1 MSLTWLLCGREPDDP
16 VLDVSVQCGHHH
28 CPVLQVGVEGHDAL
42 WGQSL
47 VRCKSSGFFSLKFY
61 KVCPK
66 KIRSFKKYFIQIYTQ
81 KYYKWIWIEE
91 HAKNS
96 LYFLSISSLMEK
108 IRVQANNRSKLIH
121 LSACIH
127 VFCLFVCLFVLFI
140 WGFLILIFF
149 FAGVGGGGKGYLME

>member
-121 LSACIH
+121 LSACICFLF
-127 VFCLFVCLFVLFI
+127 VRLFVCFVYL
-140 WGFLILIFF
+140 GFFDFDFF
-149 FAGVGGGGKGYLME
+149 FCGGRGGGVRAI